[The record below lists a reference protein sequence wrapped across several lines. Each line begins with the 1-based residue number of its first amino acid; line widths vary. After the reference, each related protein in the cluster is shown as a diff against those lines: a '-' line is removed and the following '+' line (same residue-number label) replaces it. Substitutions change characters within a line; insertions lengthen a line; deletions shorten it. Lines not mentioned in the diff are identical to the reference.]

1 MSKIMVQIPMMQL
14 TLTFLK
20 IITSIIPIHKT
31 LQHDNMFICK
41 SCKQLIN
48 KKKFED
54 VILMCQHIYN
64 ENKIPSVMILNKL
77 EHLVAP
83 QMTFAQIYQL
93 NGWG

>member
-1 MSKIMVQIPMMQL
+1 MCMLSKIIVQIPMMQL

-20 IITSIIPIHKT
+20 IITAIIPINKT

-41 SCKQLIN
+41 RCEQLIN
-48 KKKFED
+48 KYKIKD

-64 ENKIPSVMILNKL
+64 ENKIPYVMILNKL

-83 QMTFAQIYQL
+83 
-93 NGWG
+93 